1 MTRYLCVD
9 PSHTLGGEP
18 AAIDLTAQVRLE
30 REFLPRESAYLAD
43 SGDVIRRVN
52 DLGEVDGALRAAAV
66 RRILTGTTSPLDAP
80 VVLVAGD
87 RIERV
92 PGLYEMDE
100 LRRSERSVASL
111 LDRYAQTSLAREGS
125 EDLVVLRDQQPP
137 LRPDGSTVQSGPGPI
152 SPMVETVSIP
162 EVRSDEAIVLPQGV
176 YPVLE
181 LATRLAEADIETDS
195 LVDVIHAT
203 PSYGSLATEESRR
216 PWRVIVECPVAT
228 GEPLTRHQ
236 MIFTGTGETEPV
248 EVLGT
253 PAVGNDV
260 VLDTAASNEAV
271 MPFPARRAERG
282 LQIALLAAA
291 LIAAALLVITW
302 ISGGLALAVRETPV
316 WLGLSLTLGV
326 AAMAVGLVALASRS
340 DAEGNTN
347 DTFVLRRHYASR
359 IDMLWYATL
368 ATAVLFALS
377 VAAGVVPPILASE
390 TPVPSASITFD
401 AGRALVTATVQ
412 VQTQG
417 LATDQPVTVQMRQY
431 SSETADGIL
440 IGLVTS
446 TGDPSGDTVIGE
458 TVSLDAGAR
467 YMTVQVIMGNDPV
480 TTCTPLEAGGPGCTV
495 VSVPPLGA
503 GIVRL
508 VPATSALDVIAATEP
523 TTSPVVP
530 TPTSGI
536 PTPTSSVPTSA
547 APTTALSPSPS
558 PF

>member
-1 MTRYLCVD
+1 
-9 PSHTLGGEP
+9 
-18 AAIDLTAQVRLE
+18 
-30 REFLPRESAYLAD
+30 
-43 SGDVIRRVN
+43 
-52 DLGEVDGALRAAAV
+52 
-66 RRILTGTTSPLDAP
+66 
-80 VVLVAGD
+80 
-87 RIERV
+87 
-92 PGLYEMDE
+92 MDE

-137 LRPDGSTVQSGPGPI
+137 LRPDGSTVQPGPGPTR
-152 SPMVETVSIP
+152 PMVETVSIP
-162 EVRSDEAIVLPQGV
+162 EVRSDQAVVLPQGV

-181 LATRLAEADIETDS
+181 LATRLAEADLETDS

-260 VLDTAASNEAV
+260 VLDRAASKEAV

-302 ISGGLALAVRETPV
+302 TSGGLALAVRETPV
-316 WLGLSLTLGV
+316 WLGLSVTLGV

-377 VAAGVVPPILASE
+377 VAAGVIPPILASE
-390 TPVPSASITFD
+390 TPVPSAAITFD

-431 SSETADGIL
+431 STESSNGIL

-446 TGDPSGDTVIGE
+446 TVIFREHGRSGRRSRSI
-458 TVSLDAGAR
+458 
-467 YMTVQVIMGNDPV
+467 PV
-480 TTCTPLEAGGPGCTV
+480 L
-495 VSVPPLGA
+495 
-503 GIVRL
+503 
-508 VPATSALDVIAATEP
+508 AT
-523 TTSPVVP
+523 
-530 TPTSGI
+530 
-536 PTPTSSVPTSA
+536 
-547 APTTALSPSPS
+547 
-558 PF
+558 